1 MKKVSLCLLGL
12 CLLGCN
18 PPPAQNQQQPA
29 QKSQAQDIIETMTQK
44 NKMDAGRRT
53 AERVRQISAERNSN
67 LREVGG
73 E

>member
-1 MKKVSLCLLGL
+1 MKKVSLCLLAL

-18 PPPAQNQQQPA
+18 PPPAQKQDQPA

-44 NKMDAGRRT
+44 NKTDAARRT
-53 AERVRQISAERNSN
+53 AERVRQISADRNAD
-67 LREVGG
+67 LREAGG